1 MKKLFL
7 IILIGSITGTSIAQ
21 RKQDLNMDRENFF
34 RFGVKAGTNINK
46 IQGQS
51 YKDGFRYNFQLG
63 GFMQFNFSDR
73 FGIQPEVNFV
83 QSQSEF
89 SNDATSVYDDLFY
102 GGTQGKAKLNY
113 LEVPVL
119 LNVNLGT
126 SKRVKLQLGPAYS
139 GLLKETVDSLQSP
152 RSIYEKGEFSAVGGI
167 WFQLPLVNLGARYK
181 MGLTNVNAID
191 DQQKWKN
198 QSIQLF
204 VGLTF

>member
-7 IILIGSITGTSIAQ
+7 FLLGSGLTFFSIAQ

-51 YKDGFRYNFQLG
+51 FKDGFRYNFQVG

-73 FGIQPEVNFV
+73 FGIQPEVSFV
-83 QSQSEF
+83 QSESEF
-89 SNDATSVYDDLFY
+89 TNDATSVYDDLFL
-102 GGTQGKAKLNY
+102 GGAQGKAKLNY

-119 LNVNLGT
+119 MNLNLGT

-139 GLLKETVDSLQSP
+139 GLLKESVDSL
-152 RSIYEKGEFSAVGGI
+152 RAGSIYSKSEMSAIGGI

-181 MGLTNVNAID
+181 MGLSNVNAID
-191 DQQKWKN
+191 DRQKWKN
-198 QSIQLF
+198 QSIQIF